1 MYCVKCGV
9 ELGDSEKRCPL
20 CSTEVYYPGRPE
32 GAARPFPEF
41 KRPET
46 VNPKGLYFILTF
58 FFCIAAAISVFCDL
72 NLGGGL
78 TWAGYVV
85 GGLVLAYEALIL
97 PRWFGRRHPEIF
109 VPCFFLLSALFLL
122 YVNYATSGR
131 WFMSLALPL
140 VGAVAVTVCPVAIL
154 YKYIKHGHLYLW
166 GGASIAV
173 GLIAVLTELLI
184 AFTFEHKFKMFW
196 SPYPLIGFFL
206 IGVMLIVI
214 AIVKPF
220 KDSLR
225 RIFNL

>member
-1 MYCVKCGV
+1 
-9 ELGDSEKRCPL
+9 
-20 CSTEVYYPGRPE
+20 
-32 GAARPFPEF
+32 
-41 KRPET
+41 
-46 VNPKGLYFILTF
+46 
-58 FFCIAAAISVFCDL
+58 
-72 NLGGGL
+72 
-78 TWAGYVV
+78 
-85 GGLVLAYEALIL
+85 
-97 PRWFGRRHPEIF
+97 
-109 VPCFFLLSALFLL
+109 
-122 YVNYATSGR
+122 
-131 WFMSLALPL
+131 MSLALPL